1 MIFNIELPKKLNKF
15 NYFKKEEKGC
25 RLYSYNGN
33 IGNNYYIIVDYP
45 ELEIEK
51 DFTVVDSTLNAI
63 IKLGNETE
71 VKLNDKTI
79 VAVSKNGKY
88 TGKYV
93 ESNFAMPLMNYN
105 NSCGIDLNIL
115 VKATQFASNNEKK
128 PILTGVYVDENSN
141 VVATDSFK
149 VYKYDGGKGEVKE
162 NTESIVIS
170 APLIK
175 LADSIFENKLLFV
188 SYNKNSFCIKDNNVM
203 LVGNLLDGNYPSVS
217 AIFNQINA
225 EANILNKEEVLQ
237 ALEFTKI
244 AGANQDLKKTSLYA
258 ILQNNKFIGEGDEK
272 FEKEINYNGDEVVF
286 DAFFLETVLKSIDSK
301 EIMISTLR
309 KGKGSMSKFTS
320 NEKSNEQIVLMGIA
334 RETE

>member
-1 MIFNIELPKKLNKF
+1 MIFNIELPKKLNKI

-33 IGNNYYIIVDYP
+33 IGNNYYIIADYP

-115 VKATQFASNNEKK
+115 VKATQFASSNEKK

-149 VYKYDGGKGEVKE
+149 VYKYDGGKDEVKE
-162 NTESIVIS
+162 NAESIVIS

-175 LADSIFENKLLFV
+175 LADSIFEDKLLFV
-188 SYNKNSFCIKDNNVM
+188 SYNKNSFCIKDNNLM
-203 LVGNLLDGNYPSVS
+203 LVGNLLDGKYPNVN
-217 AIFNQINA
+217 AIFQQIKQEPCVINKKELL
-225 EANILNKEEVLQ
+225 EAID
-237 ALEFTKI
+237 FTKI
-244 AGANQDLKKTSLYA
+244 TGANVDIKKTPLYA
-258 ILQNNKFIGEGDEK
+258 ILSENKFVGQSDEK
-272 FEKEINYNGDEVVF
+272 FEKEINYKGESVIF
-286 DAFFLETVLKSIDSK
+286 DALFLETVLKTFDSNDIK
-301 EIMISTLR
+301 MSTLKKER
-309 KGKGSMSKFTS
+309 GSMSKFTS
-320 NEKSNEQIVLMGIA
+320 DNDLKEEIVLLGIV
-334 RETE
+334 REE